1 MIFEITFTL
10 EAEET
15 YSALS
20 KQLEQRWGKRFVE
33 KLESRVSKCL
43 NTITSSP
50 HLYPI
55 IQETTEI
62 RKCII
67 HKDCSM
73 FYRIYDTQIIII
85 FFWDNRQDPMFMRIK
100 S

>member
-1 MIFEITFTL
+1 MIFEISFTL

-15 YSALS
+15 NSALS
-20 KQLEQRWGKRFVE
+20 KQLEQRWGK
-33 KLESRVSKCL
+33 
-43 NTITSSP
+43 
-50 HLYPI
+50 
-55 IQETTEI
+55 QETTEI

-85 FFWDNRQDPMFMRIK
+85 FFWDNRQDPMFMT
-100 S
+100 